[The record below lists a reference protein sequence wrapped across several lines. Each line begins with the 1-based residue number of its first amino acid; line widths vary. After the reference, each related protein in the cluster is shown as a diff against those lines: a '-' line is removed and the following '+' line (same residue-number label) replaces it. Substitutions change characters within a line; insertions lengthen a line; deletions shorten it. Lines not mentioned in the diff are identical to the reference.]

1 MWYNRL
7 IINFTVAT
15 VTLFHHA
22 LLWYLWS
29 GTSNSHLSR
38 RKMSLLNL
46 IRYPISPLSLSNA
59 SSVHQYVSSPP
70 VGGLVVFLSARLTFC
85 TVDSFWLLSVF
96 PSIFLTLWCY
106 FQRTAN
112 NLPTSSAEKLNQCN
126 LLNGWPPIKSFNFS
140 LTWELKTWQGCTGER
155 IYTLI
160 MWFVQERKKKPSLW
174 FARQKKKTKKKRAR
188 VSFQVR
194 LVTVC
199 VLTVKLSSSDLWISL
214 CCRAEGV
221 FIFPLQVKWS
231 RFNLLLCE
239 LWNATIPRVL
249 ISLSMIF
256 HCKLK
261 TGDCGVWT
269 LVCHHN
275 DIKLCFIKWLLTM
288 LPSGWKVKVDSE
300 EWKHIQVS
308 KWTSNASG
316 SRDGN
321 SGSSQRVRS
330 FVSSIRVDSFSCSSL
345 PFFF

>member
-160 MWFVQERKKKPSLW
+160 MWFVQERKKNPHPFDSPG
-174 FARQKKKTKKKRAR
+174 KKKNKKKNERGFHFRFDWSLSVYSPLNYPALTFGFLYAAVLR
-188 VSFQVR
+188 VCLYSPCKLNDPDLTFYCVSSEMPQFHVCWFH
-194 LVTVC
+194 LVWFFTVSWKLETVVFGRWCVIIMISNC
-199 VLTVKLSSSDLWISL
+199 VLLSD
-214 CCRAEGV
+214 
-221 FIFPLQVKWS
+221 
-231 RFNLLLCE
+231 
-239 LWNATIPRVL
+239 
-249 ISLSMIF
+249 
-256 HCKLK
+256 
-261 TGDCGVWT
+261 
-269 LVCHHN
+269 
-275 DIKLCFIKWLLTM
+275 
-288 LPSGWKVKVDSE
+288 
-300 EWKHIQVS
+300 
-308 KWTSNASG
+308 
-316 SRDGN
+316 
-321 SGSSQRVRS
+321 
-330 FVSSIRVDSFSCSSL
+330 SL
-345 PFFF
+345 PCCHLDEKSKLILKNENTFKFPNEPPTPLAAGMGILALLRELDRLSHQ